1 MNVLIVGATSGIGK
15 ELLTQ
20 YVEQGHSVIACGRR
34 KTILAELSALNP
46 LVKGVSL
53 DICDLDSTIQTIS
66 GLFAQ
71 TRIDIAI
78 VTAGIGDLNPTLDNT
93 IELNILQTNV
103 VAWTN
108 CVDLL
113 YNAFQKQG
121 FGHLVLITSVG
132 GLRGEPVAPAYSA
145 SKAYQ
150 MNYAE
155 ALKKK
160 AFKNLQSL
168 TITEI
173 RPGLVD
179 TAMAKGDGLFWVMPT
194 SIVVKQ
200 ILRAIDNKKATCI
213 VTKRW
218 RIVYFIMRH
227 LPLRLYKRL

>member
-1 MNVLIVGATSGIGK
+1 MNILIIGATSGIGK
-15 ELLTQ
+15 ELLSQ
-20 YVEQGHSVIACGRR
+20 YVKQEHKVIACGRR
-34 KTILAELSALNP
+34 ENILNEFQKLNAAL
-46 LVKGVSL
+46 KGVSL

-93 IELNILQTNV
+93 IELNTLQTNV

-218 RIVYFIMRH
+218 RIVHFIMRH
-227 LPLRLYKRL
+227 LPWGIYKRI

>member
-1 MNVLIVGATSGIGK
+1 MNPT
-15 ELLTQ
+15 
-20 YVEQGHSVIACGRR
+20 
-34 KTILAELSALNP
+34 
-46 LVKGVSL
+46 
-53 DICDLDSTIQTIS
+53 LDSTI
-66 GLFAQ
+66 
-71 TRIDIAI
+71 
-78 VTAGIGDLNPTLDNT
+78 
-93 IELNILQTNV
+93 ELNTLQTNV

-113 YNAFQKQG
+113 YKAFQKQG

-160 AFKNLQSL
+160 AFKNLPSL

-200 ILRAIDNKKATCI
+200 ILRAINKKQATCVI
-213 VTKRW
+213 TKRW
-218 RIVYFIMRH
+218 RIVHFIMRH
-227 LPLRLYKRL
+227 IPWGLYKRI

>member
-1 MNVLIVGATSGIGK
+1 MNILIIGATSGIGK
-15 ELLTQ
+15 ELLSQ
-20 YVEQGHSVIACGRR
+20 YVKQEHKVIACGRR
-34 KTILAELSALNP
+34 ENILNEFQKLNAA
-46 LVKGVSL
+46 VKGVQL
-53 DICDLDSTIQTIS
+53 DICDIDSTSQTIS

-93 IELNILQTNV
+93 IELNTLQTNV
-103 VAWTN
+103 TAWTN

-113 YNAFQKQG
+113 YKAFQKQG

-132 GLRGEPVAPAYSA
+132 GLRGEPMAPAYSA

-150 MNYAE
+150 MNYVE
-155 ALKKK
+155 ALQKK
-160 AFKNLQSL
+160 AYKSESSII
-168 TITEI
+168 ITEV
-173 RPGLVD
+173 RPGLID

-200 ILRAIDNKKATCI
+200 ILRAINKKQATCI

-218 RIVYFIMRH
+218 RIVHFIMRY
-227 LPLRLYKRL
+227 LPWGLYKRI

>member
-1 MNVLIVGATSGIGK
+1 MNILIIGATSGIGK
-15 ELLTQ
+15 ELLSQ
-20 YVEQGHSVIACGRR
+20 YVKQEHKVIACGRR
-34 KTILAELSALNP
+34 ENILNKFQKLNAA
-46 LVKGVSL
+46 VKGVQL
-53 DICDLDSTIQTIS
+53 DICDIDSTTQTIS
-66 GLFAQ
+66 SLFAQ

-93 IELNILQTNV
+93 IELNTLQTNV
-103 VAWTN
+103 TAWTN

-113 YNAFQKQG
+113 YKSFQKQS

-132 GLRGEPVAPAYSA
+132 GLRGEPAAPAYSA

-160 AFKNLQSL
+160 AFKNLPSL

-194 SIVVKQ
+194 NVVVKQ
-200 ILRAIDNKKATCI
+200 ILRAINKKQATCI

-218 RIVYFIMRH
+218 RIVHFIMRH
-227 LPLRLYKRL
+227 LPWGIYKRI

>member
-46 LVKGVSL
+46 LVKGVQL
-53 DICDLDSTIQTIS
+53 DICDIDSTIQTIS
-66 GLFAQ
+66 SLFAQ

-93 IELNILQTNV
+93 IELNTLQTNV
-103 VAWTN
+103 TAWTN

-113 YNAFQKQG
+113 YKSFQKQS

-132 GLRGEPVAPAYSA
+132 GLRGEPAAPAYSA

-160 AFKNLQSL
+160 AFKNLPSL

-194 SIVVKQ
+194 NVVVKQ
-200 ILRAIDNKKATCI
+200 ILRAIDNKKETCI

-218 RIVYFIMRH
+218 QIVYFIMRH

>member
-1 MNVLIVGATSGIGK
+1 MNILIIGATSGIGK
-15 ELLTQ
+15 ELLNQ
-20 YVEQGHSVIACGRR
+20 YVVRGHSVIACGRR
-34 KTILAELSALNP
+34 ENILNELSTQNSS
-46 LVKGVSL
+46 VQGVQL
-53 DICDLDSTIQTIS
+53 DICDIDSTSQTIT

-71 TRIDIAI
+71 TRVDIAI

-93 IELNILQTNV
+93 IELNTLQTNV

-108 CVDLL
+108 CVDSL

-160 AFKNLQSL
+160 AFKNFPFL

-173 RPGLVD
+173 RSGLVD

-200 ILRAIDNKKATCI
+200 ILRAINKKMQICV

-218 RIVYFIMRH
+218 RIVHFIMRY
-227 LPLRLYKRL
+227 LPWGLYKRI

>member
-1 MNVLIVGATSGIGK
+1 MNILIIGATSGIGK
-15 ELLTQ
+15 ELLSQ
-20 YVEQGHSVIACGRR
+20 YVKQEHKVIACGRR
-34 KTILAELSALNP
+34 ENILNEFQKLNAA
-46 LVKGVSL
+46 VKGVQL
-53 DICDLDSTIQTIS
+53 DICDIDSTSQTIS

-93 IELNILQTNV
+93 IELNTLQTNV
-103 VAWTN
+103 TAWTN

-113 YNAFQKQG
+113 YKAFQKQG
-121 FGHLVLITSVG
+121 FGHLITSVG
-132 GLRGEPVAPAYSA
+132 GLRGEPMAPAYSA

-150 MNYAE
+150 MNYVE
-155 ALKKK
+155 ALQKK
-160 AFKNLQSL
+160 AYKSESSII
-168 TITEI
+168 ITEV

-200 ILRAIDNKKATCI
+200 ILRAINKKQATCI

-218 RIVYFIMRH
+218 RIVHFIMRY
-227 LPLRLYKRL
+227 LPWGLYKRI

>member
-1 MNVLIVGATSGIGK
+1 MNILIIGATSGIGK
-15 ELLTQ
+15 ELLNQ
-20 YVEQGHSVIACGRR
+20 YVVQGHSVIACGRR
-34 KTILAELSALNP
+34 ENILNEFQKLNAA
-46 LVKGVSL
+46 VKGVQL
-53 DICDLDSTIQTIS
+53 DICDIDSTTQTIS
-66 GLFAQ
+66 SLFAQ

-93 IELNILQTNV
+93 IELNTLQTNV
-103 VAWTN
+103 TAWTN

-113 YNAFQKQG
+113 YKSFQKQS

-132 GLRGEPVAPAYSA
+132 GLRGEPAAPAYSA

-160 AFKNLQSL
+160 AFKNLPSL
-168 TITEI
+168 RITEV

-194 SIVVKQ
+194 NVVVKQ
-200 ILRAIDNKKATCI
+200 ILRAINKKQATCI

-218 RIVYFIMRH
+218 RIVHFIMRH
-227 LPLRLYKRL
+227 LPWGIYKRI

>member
-1 MNVLIVGATSGIGK
+1 MNILIIGATSGIGK
-15 ELLTQ
+15 ELLSQ
-20 YVEQGHSVIACGRR
+20 YVKQEHKVIACGRR
-34 KTILAELSALNP
+34 ENILNEFQKLNAAL
-46 LVKGVSL
+46 KGVSL

-93 IELNILQTNV
+93 IELNTLQTNV

-194 SIVVKQ
+194 SIIVKQ
-200 ILRAIDNKKATCI
+200 ILRAINKKQATCI

-218 RIVYFIMRH
+218 RIVHFIMRL
-227 LPLRLYKRL
+227 LPWGLYKRI

>member
-1 MNVLIVGATSGIGK
+1 MNILIIGATSGIGK
-15 ELLTQ
+15 ELLNQ
-20 YVEQGHSVIACGRR
+20 YIAQGHSVIACGRR
-34 KTILAELSALNP
+34 ENILNELSKQNSS
-46 LVKGVSL
+46 VKEVQL
-53 DICDLDSTIQTIS
+53 DICDIDSTTPTIH

-71 TRIDIAI
+71 MKIDIAI

-93 IELNILQTNV
+93 IELNTLQTNV
-103 VAWTN
+103 TAWTN

-113 YNAFQKQG
+113 YKAFQKQG

-132 GLRGEPVAPAYSA
+132 GLRGEPAAPAYSA

-160 AFKNLQSL
+160 AFKNLPSL
-168 TITEI
+168 RITEV

-194 SIVVKQ
+194 NVVVKQ
-200 ILRAIDNKKATCI
+200 ILRAINKKQATCI

-218 RIVYFIMRH
+218 RIVHFIMRH
-227 LPLRLYKRL
+227 LPWGIYKRI

>member
-1 MNVLIVGATSGIGK
+1 VLYSSEVPQPT
-15 ELLTQ
+15 
-20 YVEQGHSVIACGRR
+20 
-34 KTILAELSALNP
+34 
-46 LVKGVSL
+46 
-53 DICDLDSTIQTIS
+53 
-66 GLFAQ
+66 GL
-71 TRIDIAI
+71 IAI

-93 IELNILQTNV
+93 IELNTLQTNV
-103 VAWTN
+103 TAWTN

-113 YNAFQKQG
+113 YKAFQKQG

-160 AFKNLQSL
+160 AFKNLPSL

-194 SIVVKQ
+194 NVVVKQ
-200 ILRAIDNKKATCI
+200 ILRAINKKQATCI

-218 RIVYFIMRH
+218 RIVHFIMRL
-227 LPLRLYKRL
+227 LPWGLYKRI

>member
-1 MNVLIVGATSGIGK
+1 MNILIIGATSGIGK
-15 ELLTQ
+15 ELLNQ
-20 YVEQGHSVIACGRR
+20 YVVQGHSVIACGRR
-34 KTILAELSALNP
+34 ENILNELSTQNFS
-46 LVKGVSL
+46 VQGVQL
-53 DICDLDSTIQTIS
+53 DICDIDSTSQTIL

-93 IELNILQTNV
+93 TELNTLQTNV
-103 VAWTN
+103 TAWTN

-113 YNAFQKQG
+113 YKSFQKQS

-132 GLRGEPVAPAYSA
+132 GLRGEPAAPAYSA

-160 AFKNLQSL
+160 AYKSESSII
-168 TITEI
+168 ITEV

-194 SIVVKQ
+194 NVVVKQ
-200 ILRAIDNKKATCI
+200 ILRAINKKQATCI

-218 RIVYFIMRH
+218 HIVHFIMRH
-227 LPLRLYKRL
+227 LPWGIYKRI

>member
-1 MNVLIVGATSGIGK
+1 MNILIIGATSGIGK
-15 ELLTQ
+15 ELLNQ
-20 YVEQGHSVIACGRR
+20 YVVQGHSVIACGRR
-34 KTILAELSALNP
+34 ENILNELSTQNSS
-46 LVKGVSL
+46 VQGVQL
-53 DICDLDSTIQTIS
+53 DICDIDSTSQTIS

-93 IELNILQTNV
+93 IELNTLQTNV
-103 VAWTN
+103 TAWTN

-113 YNAFQKQG
+113 YKSFQKQS

-132 GLRGEPVAPAYSA
+132 GLRGEPAAPAYSA

-160 AFKNLQSL
+160 AFKNLPSL

-194 SIVVKQ
+194 SIVVEQ
-200 ILRAIDNKKATCI
+200 ILRAIKKKQATCV

-218 RIVYFIMRH
+218 RFVHYIMQH
-227 LPLRLYKRL
+227 LPWGLYKRI

>member
-1 MNVLIVGATSGIGK
+1 MTILIIGATSGIGK
-15 ELLTQ
+15 ELLSQ
-20 YVEQGHSVIACGRR
+20 YVKQEHKVIACGRR
-34 KTILAELSALNP
+34 ENILNEFQKLNAA
-46 LVKGVSL
+46 VKGVQL
-53 DICDLDSTIQTIS
+53 DICDIDSTTQTIS
-66 GLFAQ
+66 SLFAQ

-93 IELNILQTNV
+93 IELNTLQTNV
-103 VAWTN
+103 TAWTN

-113 YNAFQKQG
+113 YKAFQKQG

-132 GLRGEPVAPAYSA
+132 GLRGEPAAPAYSA

-150 MNYAE
+150 MNYTE

-160 AFKNLQSL
+160 AFKNLPSL

-194 SIVVKQ
+194 NVVVKQ
-200 ILRAIDNKKATCI
+200 ILRAINKKQATCI

-218 RIVYFIMRH
+218 RIVHFIMRH
-227 LPLRLYKRL
+227 LPWGIYKRT

>member
-1 MNVLIVGATSGIGK
+1 M
-15 ELLTQ
+15 
-20 YVEQGHSVIACGRR
+20 
-34 KTILAELSALNP
+34 
-46 LVKGVSL
+46 
-53 DICDLDSTIQTIS
+53 
-66 GLFAQ
+66 
-71 TRIDIAI
+71 
-78 VTAGIGDLNPTLDNT
+78 
-93 IELNILQTNV
+93 QTNV

-132 GLRGEPVAPAYSA
+132 GLRGEPMAPAYSA

-150 MNYAE
+150 MNYVE
-155 ALKKK
+155 ALQKK
-160 AFKNLQSL
+160 AYKSESSII
-168 TITEI
+168 ITEV

-200 ILRAIDNKKATCI
+200 ILHAINKKQATCI

-218 RIVYFIMRH
+218 RIVHFIMRY
-227 LPLRLYKRL
+227 LSWGLYKRI

>member
-1 MNVLIVGATSGIGK
+1 MNILIIGATSGIGK
-15 ELLTQ
+15 ELLSQ
-20 YVEQGHSVIACGRR
+20 YVKQEHKVIACGRR
-34 KTILAELSALNP
+34 ENILNEFQKLNAA
-46 LVKGVSL
+46 VKGVQL
-53 DICDLDSTIQTIS
+53 DICDIDSTSQTIS

-93 IELNILQTNV
+93 IELNTLQTNV
-103 VAWTN
+103 TAWTN

-113 YNAFQKQG
+113 YKAFQKQG

-132 GLRGEPVAPAYSA
+132 GLRGEPMAPAYSA

-150 MNYAE
+150 MNYVE
-155 ALKKK
+155 ALQKK
-160 AFKNLQSL
+160 AYKSESSII
-168 TITEI
+168 ITEV

-200 ILRAIDNKKATCI
+200 ILRAINKKQATCI

-218 RIVYFIMRH
+218 RIVHFIMRY
-227 LPLRLYKRL
+227 LPWGLYKRI

>member
-1 MNVLIVGATSGIGK
+1 MTILIIGATSGIGK
-15 ELLTQ
+15 ELLSQ
-20 YVEQGHSVIACGRR
+20 YVKQEHKVIACGRR
-34 KTILAELSALNP
+34 ENILNEFQKLNAA
-46 LVKGVSL
+46 VKGVQL
-53 DICDLDSTIQTIS
+53 DICDIDSTTQTIS
-66 GLFAQ
+66 SLFAQ

-93 IELNILQTNV
+93 IELNTLQTNV

-160 AFKNLQSL
+160 AFKNLPSL

-179 TAMAKGDGLFWVMPT
+179 TAMAKGDGVFWVMPT
-194 SIVVKQ
+194 NVVVKQ
-200 ILRAIDNKKATCI
+200 ILRAINKKQATCI

-218 RIVYFIMRH
+218 RIVHVIMRH
-227 LPLRLYKRL
+227 LPWGIYKRI

>member
-1 MNVLIVGATSGIGK
+1 MNILIIGATSGIGK
-15 ELLTQ
+15 ELLSQ
-20 YVEQGHSVIACGRR
+20 YVKQEHKVIACGRR
-34 KTILAELSALNP
+34 ENILNEFQKLNAA
-46 LVKGVSL
+46 VKGVQL
-53 DICDLDSTIQTIS
+53 DICDIDSTTQTIS
-66 GLFAQ
+66 SLFAQ

-93 IELNILQTNV
+93 IELNTLQTNV

-113 YNAFQKQG
+113 YNVFQKQG
-121 FGHLVLITSVG
+121 FGPLVLITSVG

-194 SIVVKQ
+194 SIIVKQ
-200 ILRAIDNKKATCI
+200 ILRAINKKQATCI

-218 RIVYFIMRH
+218 RIVHFIMRL
-227 LPLRLYKRL
+227 LPWGLYKRI

>member
-1 MNVLIVGATSGIGK
+1 MNILIIGATSGIGK
-15 ELLTQ
+15 ELLNQ
-20 YVEQGHSVIACGRR
+20 YIVQGHSVIACGRR
-34 KTILAELSALNP
+34 ENVLSELSKSNSS
-46 LVKGVSL
+46 VQGVQL
-53 DICDLDSTIQTIS
+53 DICDIDSTSQTIS

-78 VTAGIGDLNPTLDNT
+78 VTAGIGALNPTLDNT
-93 IELNILQTNV
+93 IELNTLQTNV
-103 VAWTN
+103 TAWTN

-113 YNAFQKQG
+113 YKAFQKQG
-121 FGHLVLITSVG
+121 LGHLVLITSVG

-150 MNYAE
+150 MNYVE

-160 AFKNLQSL
+160 AFKNLPAF

-194 SIVVKQ
+194 NVVVKQ
-200 ILRAIDNKKATCI
+200 IIRAINKKQVTCV

-218 RIVYFIMRH
+218 RIVHFIMRY
-227 LPLRLYKRL
+227 LPWGLYKRI

>member
-1 MNVLIVGATSGIGK
+1 MNILIIGATSGIGK
-15 ELLTQ
+15 ELLSQ
-20 YVEQGHSVIACGRR
+20 YVKQEHKVIACGRR
-34 KTILAELSALNP
+34 ENILNKFQKLNAA
-46 LVKGVSL
+46 VKGVQL
-53 DICDLDSTIQTIS
+53 DICDIDSTTQTIS
-66 GLFAQ
+66 SLFAQ

-93 IELNILQTNV
+93 IELNTLQTNV
-103 VAWTN
+103 TAWTN

-113 YNAFQKQG
+113 YKAFQKQG

-132 GLRGEPVAPAYSA
+132 GLRGEPAAPAYSA

-160 AFKNLQSL
+160 AFKNLPSL

-194 SIVVKQ
+194 NVVVKQ
-200 ILRAIDNKKATCI
+200 ILRAINKKQATCI

-218 RIVYFIMRH
+218 RIVHFIMRH
-227 LPLRLYKRL
+227 LPWGLYKRI

>member
-93 IELNILQTNV
+93 IELNTLQTNV

>member
-1 MNVLIVGATSGIGK
+1 MNILIIGATSGIGK
-15 ELLTQ
+15 ELLSQ
-20 YVEQGHSVIACGRR
+20 YVKQEHKVIACGRR
-34 KTILAELSALNP
+34 ENILNEFQKLNAA
-46 LVKGVSL
+46 VKGVQL
-53 DICDLDSTIQTIS
+53 DICDIDSTSQTIS

-93 IELNILQTNV
+93 IELNTLQTNV
-103 VAWTN
+103 TAWTN

-113 YNAFQKQG
+113 YKAFQKQG

-132 GLRGEPVAPAYSA
+132 GLRGEPAAPAYSA

-160 AFKNLQSL
+160 AFKNLPSL
-168 TITEI
+168 RITEV

-194 SIVVKQ
+194 NVVVKQ
-200 ILRAIDNKKATCI
+200 ILRAINKKQATCI

-218 RIVYFIMRH
+218 RIVHFIMRY
-227 LPLRLYKRL
+227 LPWGLYKRI

>member
-1 MNVLIVGATSGIGK
+1 MNILIIGATFGIGK
-15 ELLTQ
+15 ELLNQ
-20 YVEQGHSVIACGRR
+20 YIVQGHSVIACGRR
-34 KTILAELSALNP
+34 ENVLSELSKSNSS
-46 LVKGVSL
+46 VQGVQL
-53 DICDLDSTIQTIS
+53 DICDIDFTSQTIFC
-66 GLFAQ
+66 LFAQ
-71 TRIDIAI
+71 TRIDLAI
-78 VTAGIGDLNPTLDNT
+78 VAAGIGDLNPTLDNT
-93 IELNILQTNV
+93 IELNTLQTNV
-103 VAWTN
+103 IAWTN

-113 YNAFQKQG
+113 YKAFQKQG
-121 FGHLVLITSVG
+121 LGHLVLITSVG

-160 AFKNLQSL
+160 AFKNLPSF

-194 SIVVKQ
+194 NVVVKQ
-200 ILRAIDNKKATCI
+200 IIRAINKKQATCV

-218 RIVYFIMRH
+218 RIVHFIMRY
-227 LPLRLYKRL
+227 LPWGLYKRI

>member
-1 MNVLIVGATSGIGK
+1 MTILIIGATSGIGK
-15 ELLTQ
+15 ELLSQ
-20 YVEQGHSVIACGRR
+20 YVKQEHKVIACGRR
-34 KTILAELSALNP
+34 ENILNELSTQNSS
-46 LVKGVSL
+46 VQGVQL
-53 DICDLDSTIQTIS
+53 DICDIDSTSQTIS

-78 VTAGIGDLNPTLDNT
+78 VTVGIGDLNPTLDNT
-93 IELNILQTNV
+93 IELNTLQTNV
-103 VAWTN
+103 TAWTN

-113 YNAFQKQG
+113 YKSFQKQS

-132 GLRGEPVAPAYSA
+132 GLRGEPAAPAYSA

-160 AFKNLQSL
+160 AFKNLPSL
-168 TITEI
+168 RITEI

-194 SIVVKQ
+194 NVVVKQ
-200 ILRAIDNKKATCI
+200 ILRAIHKKQATCI

-218 RIVYFIMRH
+218 RIVHFIMRH
-227 LPLRLYKRL
+227 LPWGIYKRI

>member
-1 MNVLIVGATSGIGK
+1 MNILIIGATSGIGK
-15 ELLTQ
+15 ELLSQ
-20 YVEQGHSVIACGRR
+20 YVKQEHKVIACGRR
-34 KTILAELSALNP
+34 ENILNEFQKLNAA
-46 LVKGVSL
+46 VKGVQL
-53 DICDLDSTIQTIS
+53 DICDIDSTTQTIS
-66 GLFAQ
+66 SLFAQ

-93 IELNILQTNV
+93 IELNTLQTNV
-103 VAWTN
+103 TAWTN

-113 YNAFQKQG
+113 YKSFQKQS

-132 GLRGEPVAPAYSA
+132 GLRGEPAAPAYSA

-160 AFKNLQSL
+160 AFKNLPSL

-173 RPGLVD
+173 RSGLVD

-194 SIVVKQ
+194 NVVVKQ
-200 ILRAIDNKKATCI
+200 ILRAINKKQATCI

-218 RIVYFIMRH
+218 RIVHFIMRL
-227 LPLRLYKRL
+227 LPWGLYKRI

>member
-1 MNVLIVGATSGIGK
+1 MNILIVGATSGIGK
-15 ELLTQ
+15 ELLNQ
-20 YVEQGHSVIACGRR
+20 YVVQGHSVIACGRR
-34 KTILAELSALNP
+34 ENILNEFQKLNAA
-46 LVKGVSL
+46 VKGVQL
-53 DICDLDSTIQTIS
+53 DICDIDSTTQTIS
-66 GLFAQ
+66 SLFAQ

-93 IELNILQTNV
+93 IELNTLQTNV
-103 VAWTN
+103 TAWTN

-113 YNAFQKQG
+113 YKAFQKQG

-132 GLRGEPVAPAYSA
+132 GLQGEPAAPAYSA

-160 AFKNLQSL
+160 AFKNLPSL

-173 RPGLVD
+173 RSGLVD

-194 SIVVKQ
+194 NVVVKQ
-200 ILRAIDNKKATCI
+200 ILRAINKKQATCI

-218 RIVYFIMRH
+218 RIVHFIMRL
-227 LPLRLYKRL
+227 LPWGLYKRI

>member
-1 MNVLIVGATSGIGK
+1 MNILIIGATSGIGK
-15 ELLTQ
+15 ELLSQ
-20 YVEQGHSVIACGRR
+20 YVEQGHNVIACGRR
-34 KTILAELSALNP
+34 MTILAELSAQNP
-46 LVKGVSL
+46 LVQGVPL
-53 DICDLDSTIQTIS
+53 DICDIDSTTQTIS
-66 GLFAQ
+66 SLFAQ
-71 TRIDIAI
+71 TSIDVAI
-78 VTAGIGDLNPTLDNT
+78 ISAGIGELNPTLDNT
-93 IELNILQTNV
+93 IERNTLQTNV

-108 CVDLL
+108 CADFL
-113 YNAFQKQG
+113 YKAFQQQG

-160 AFKNLQSL
+160 AFKNFPSL

-200 ILRAIDNKKATCI
+200 ILRAINKKMQICV

-218 RIVYFIMRH
+218 RIVHFIMRY
-227 LPLRLYKRL
+227 LPWGLYKRI

>member
-1 MNVLIVGATSGIGK
+1 MNILIIGATSGIGK
-15 ELLTQ
+15 ELLNQ
-20 YVEQGHSVIACGRR
+20 YVVQGHSMIACGRR
-34 KTILAELSALNP
+34 ENILNELSTQNSS
-46 LVKGVSL
+46 VQGVQL
-53 DICDLDSTIQTIS
+53 DICDIDSTIQTIS

-78 VTAGIGDLNPTLDNT
+78 VTAGIGDLNPTLDNA
-93 IELNILQTNV
+93 IELNTLQTNV
-103 VAWTN
+103 TAWTN

-113 YNAFQKQG
+113 YKSFQKQS

-132 GLRGEPVAPAYSA
+132 GLRGEPAAPAYSA

-160 AFKNLQSL
+160 AFKNLPFL

-179 TAMAKGDGLFWVMPT
+179 TAMAKG
-194 SIVVKQ
+194 
-200 ILRAIDNKKATCI
+200 AT
-213 VTKRW
+213 
-218 RIVYFIMRH
+218 F
-227 LPLRLYKRL
+227 

>member
-1 MNVLIVGATSGIGK
+1 MNILIIGATSGIGK
-15 ELLTQ
+15 ELLSQ
-20 YVEQGHSVIACGRR
+20 YVKQEHKVIACGRR
-34 KTILAELSALNP
+34 ENVLNEFQK
-46 LVKGVSL
+46 LNAAVKGVQL
-53 DICDLDSTIQTIS
+53 DICDIDSTTLTIS
-66 GLFAQ
+66 SLFAQ

-93 IELNILQTNV
+93 IELNTLQTNV

-150 MNYAE
+150 MNYVE
-155 ALKKK
+155 ALQKK
-160 AFKNLQSL
+160 AYKSESSII
-168 TITEI
+168 ITEV

-200 ILRAIDNKKATCI
+200 ILRAINKKQATCI

-218 RIVYFIMRH
+218 RIVHFIMRY
-227 LPLRLYKRL
+227 LPWGLYKRI

>member
-1 MNVLIVGATSGIGK
+1 MNILIIGATSGIGK
-15 ELLTQ
+15 ELLSQ
-20 YVEQGHSVIACGRR
+20 YVKQEHKVIACGRR
-34 KTILAELSALNP
+34 ENILNKFQKLNAA
-46 LVKGVSL
+46 VKGVQL
-53 DICDLDSTIQTIS
+53 DICDIDSTSQTIS

-93 IELNILQTNV
+93 IELNTLQTNV
-103 VAWTN
+103 TAWTN

-113 YNAFQKQG
+113 YKAFQKQG

-132 GLRGEPVAPAYSA
+132 GLRGEPMAPAYSA

-150 MNYAE
+150 MNYVE
-155 ALKKK
+155 ALQKK
-160 AFKNLQSL
+160 AYKSESSII
-168 TITEI
+168 ITEV

-200 ILRAIDNKKATCI
+200 ILRAINKKQATCI

-218 RIVYFIMRH
+218 RIVHFIMRY
-227 LPLRLYKRL
+227 LPWGLYKRI

>member
-1 MNVLIVGATSGIGK
+1 MTILIIGATSDIGK
-15 ELLTQ
+15 ELLSQ
-20 YVEQGHSVIACGRR
+20 YVKQEHKVIACGRR
-34 KTILAELSALNP
+34 ENILNEFQKLNAA
-46 LVKGVSL
+46 VKGVRL
-53 DICDLDSTIQTIS
+53 DICDIDSTSQTIS

-93 IELNILQTNV
+93 IELNTLQTNV
-103 VAWTN
+103 AAWTN

-113 YNAFQKQG
+113 YKSFEKQG

-132 GLRGEPVAPAYSA
+132 GLRGEPAAPAYSA

-160 AFKNLQSL
+160 AFKNLPSL
-168 TITEI
+168 RITEV

-194 SIVVKQ
+194 NVVVKQ
-200 ILRAIDNKKATCI
+200 ILRAINKKQATCI

-218 RIVYFIMRH
+218 RIVHFIMRF
-227 LPLRLYKRL
+227 LPWGLYKRI